1 MTYTLSVFNTGQI
14 TLPKK
19 VREGRFRNAKK
30 LIAEETEEGLL
41 IKPLHNP
48 KQSKIIVMPYSNKT
62 EEGIIFPEGIDG
74 EDLINLLKEN
84 NE

>member
-19 VREGRFRNAKK
+19 IREGRFRNAKK

-41 IKPLHNP
+41 IRPLQTT
-48 KQSKIIVMPYSNKT
+48 QSKIVVMPYRNKT